1 MNDSLRQIA
10 STMIGTRRDWRLERP
25 SHPALPAPGP
35 QWIGAIM
42 AIGSLV
48 VGWFA
53 FDDAIGDDGVGFAL
67 FIGSVSILM
76 MAWSNLLSTRAAA
89 LEQLF
94 GGLDR
99 MYRWHRWFGA
109 LSVGAMWLHI
119 QTVDDVKGI
128 AGASRDVADAA
139 EDLAE
144 TGSTL
149 LYILV
154 AISLLRW
161 LPTRW
166 WRLSHKLLVLPYAFA
181 CWHFYTA
188 TKPYANDSL
197 WGLWFTGFMLLG
209 LVAWFHRVVWR
220 DMVRRGREHTV
231 SAIRRDGDTLA
242 IELAPMGAPMRY
254 RLGQFAFVKVR
265 RFGMSEPHPFTIASS
280 PDEPVLRFVIRDLG
294 DWSGTL
300 ADRLELGDR
309 VTVEG
314 PYGRLEPLPAHD
326 VDEIVWIAG
335 GVGITPFLGAAT
347 SHRPGHG
354 PTPRVFHCVRSRDDA
369 PGLADLERAATE
381 GRIELHVHASSEGQR
396 LTADRLAAVLGPD
409 GLTGAH
415 VVMCGP
421 TALVREMRTACH
433 SLGARWIHVEGFD
446 IRTGIGP
453 DLSRHLD
460 RLLRQFLPGARRAPG
475 DRPSTRPE
483 NDETPAGAGVRGG
496 AKGN

>member
-1 MNDSLRQIA
+1 M
-10 STMIGTRRDWRLERP
+10 
-25 SHPALPAPGP
+25 AL
-35 QWIGAIM
+35 
-42 AIGSLV
+42 GSLL

-76 MAWSNLLSTRAAA
+76 MAWSNLFATRSAI

-109 LSVGAMWLHI
+109 LSVGTMWLHI

-139 EDLAE
+139 EDLAD
-144 TGSTL
+144 TGSTI

-154 AISLLRW
+154 AISLIRW
-161 LPTRW
+161 IPYRW

-209 LVAWFHRVVWR
+209 LAAWVHRVVWR
-220 DMVRRGREHTV
+220 DMVRRGRAHRV
-231 SAIRRDGDTLA
+231 SAIERSGDTVS
-242 IELAPMGAPMRY
+242 IEVSPIGEPLRHE
-254 RLGQFAFVKVR
+254 LGQFAFLRVAR
-265 RFGMSEPHPFTIASS
+265 AGMSEPHPFTIASA
-280 PDEPVLRFVIRDLG
+280 PGEPALRFVIKDLG
-294 DWSGTL
+294 DWSGGL
-300 ADRLELGDR
+300 ARRLRIGDR

-314 PYGRLEPLPAHD
+314 PYGRLEPLPTRPVND
-326 VDEIVWIAG
+326 IVWIAG
-335 GVGITPFLGAAT
+335 GVGVTPFLGAAT
-347 SHRPGHG
+347 SRRPGDG
-354 PTPRVFHCVRSRDDA
+354 PRPRLFFCVRSRDDA
-369 PGLADLERAATE
+369 PGLAELERASEE
-381 GRIELHVHASSEGQR
+381 GRIDLRVHASAEDNR
-396 LTADRLAAVLGPD
+396 LTADRLAEAVGPNGLGD
-409 GLTGAH
+409 AH

-421 TALVREMRTACH
+421 DALVRDLREACRG
-433 SLGARWIHVEGFD
+433 LGARHVHVEGFD
-446 IRTGIGP
+446 IRTGVGP
-453 DLSRHLD
+453 DLSRQVD
-460 RLLRQFLPGARRAPG
+460 SLLRRVSARSG
-475 DRPSTRPE
+475 DDDDTPQ
-483 NDETPAGAGVRGG
+483 NDETPAWAGVRSG